1 MRAREGK
8 VLDVTA
14 GYAVASIR
22 FIRRID
28 IFEAFRASGDPRS
41 SRGRGLRGGGTAWK
55 TERGCWER
63 GCGERRSEVQRVE
76 RHGFAHR
83 AGRNARRQMRN
94 ISR

>member
-41 SRGRGLRGGGTAWK
+41 SRGRGLRGVVAQ
-55 TERGCWER
+55 RGKRREGVGR
-63 GCGERRSEVQRVE
+63 GVAESEGRRYR
-76 RHGFAHR
+76 G
-83 AGRNARRQMRN
+83 
-94 ISR
+94 